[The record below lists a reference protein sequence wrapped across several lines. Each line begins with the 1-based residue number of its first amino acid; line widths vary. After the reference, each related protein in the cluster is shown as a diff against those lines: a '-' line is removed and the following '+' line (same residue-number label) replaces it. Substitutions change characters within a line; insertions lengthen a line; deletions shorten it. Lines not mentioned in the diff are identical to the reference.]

1 MCSGRLPETRASLL
15 AAIYTA
21 EDREDRE
28 DPTSGYFT
36 SSQCRP
42 MGVLDLPWVANVNQW
57 GCRVNQCLRD
67 VRGVRAINAS

>member
-42 MGVLDLPWVANVNQW
+42 MGVLDLPWVANVNQ
-57 GCRVNQCLRD
+57 CLRD